1 MPSRETPIF
10 KSILKIFSTSP
21 TMPPTDTDP
30 LLALIEVLQKR
41 IEQLERRVRLLENV
55 KIREK
60 RLKQLGHKKVDKK

>member
-1 MPSRETPIF
+1 
-10 KSILKIFSTSP
+10 
-21 TMPPTDTDP
+21 MPPTDTDP